1 MAWRLH
7 RSKPTGQG
15 VEVATR
21 NLTDLHTLPGLH
33 LSMTQ
38 SGEVVQVEALELGQ
52 ALHGL
57 AENGGLGAGAE

>member
-33 LSMTQ
+33 LPLTQ
-38 SGEVVQVEALELGQ
+38 LGEVVLVEALQFVQ

-57 AENGGLGAGAE
+57 AEIGGLGAGAE